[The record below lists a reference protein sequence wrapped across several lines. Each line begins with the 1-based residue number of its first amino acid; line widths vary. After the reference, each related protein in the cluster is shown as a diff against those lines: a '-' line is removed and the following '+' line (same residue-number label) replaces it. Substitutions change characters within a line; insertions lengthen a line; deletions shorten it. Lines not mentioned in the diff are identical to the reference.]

1 MSAIRAIFE
10 KGVFRPLSPVDL
22 PDKSQVVFEPRV
34 VNADAAPSP
43 AMGRVYEVLSRSYDT
58 NVPDLAERHDE
69 HQP

>member
-10 KGVFRPLSPVDL
+10 KGVFRPLQPVDL

-34 VNADAAPSP
+34 LNAEAAPTP

-58 NVPDLAERHDE
+58 EVNNLAERHDE